1 VSAKPRVRWG
11 RVALFYGL
19 AFGWV
24 CLVAA
29 GLYLLGQRDLSGAQ
43 GPTLVTA
50 AVALLYMPAP
60 MVSALIVNRLDKRP
74 SGLGG
79 LFTGLRRSW
88 LPIVAVAVTASAAL
102 LLVMLG
108 LSWLLGNVLGVDGA
122 GRVLSSHDDLV
133 SNALRLFGSM
143 DSDQVAA
150 LSAGMPS
157 MAVLLLLALVGG
169 LVAGFTINGLFA
181 LGEEF
186 GWRGWLADEL
196 GPLGA
201 FWTNVLTGVL
211 WGLWHAPLIVLG
223 FNYGSYGRIGTA
235 FMIAWCVPL
244 SFLLWR
250 ARQVTGSLLA
260 PAVLHGSINGFAGV
274 FTVVLYDANPLIA
287 VPVGLAGALATAV
300 VAAAFW
306 FFTRNRVRRPVS

>member
-1 VSAKPRVRWG
+1 MSAKPRVRWG

-50 AVALLYMPAP
+50 AVAVLYMPAP

-150 LSAGMPS
+150 LSAGI
-157 MAVLLLLALVGG
+157 AL
-169 LVAGFTINGLFA
+169 NG
-181 LGEEF
+181 
-186 GWRGWLADEL
+186 R
-196 GPLGA
+196 
-201 FWTNVLTGVL
+201 
-211 WGLWHAPLIVLG
+211 
-223 FNYGSYGRIGTA
+223 S
-235 FMIAWCVPL
+235 
-244 SFLLWR
+244 
-250 ARQVTGSLLA
+250 
-260 PAVLHGSINGFAGV
+260 
-274 FTVVLYDANPLIA
+274 
-287 VPVGLAGALATAV
+287 
-300 VAAAFW
+300 AAAGPGGW
-306 FFTRNRVRRPVS
+306 ADRRIHHQRPVRPR